1 MNVPRTSCVNRG
13 SSGEIYPATEGDL
26 SDEARLLATTDIE
39 TDRAAAFERLSEA
52 HLDDAYRLAF
62 LILRDAQEAEDATHD
77 AFARAWRDYGRLRD
91 PDRFD
96 AWFRRILVN
105 ACRDHLRRGRY
116 RRHDD
121 LDRAAAAAA
130 PDDAHRAV
138 IERDALERAF
148 RHLSPDHRIAVVLRY
163 YRDLTVEQVA
173 HAVGAPVGTVRSRLH
188 HALRQLR
195 GVLELE
201 DRDR

>member
-1 MNVPRTSCVNRG
+1 MFRRPRA
-13 SSGEIYPATEGDL
+13 SGRQEQRDHPATEDGL
-26 SDEARLLATTDIE
+26 SDETHLLATTDVE
-39 TDRAAAFERLSEA
+39 VDRAVAFERLSGE
-52 HLDDAYRLAF
+52 HLEEAYRLAF

-77 AFARAWRDYGRLRD
+77 AFVRAWRDYGRLRD
-91 PDRFD
+91 PERFD

-121 LDRAAAAAA
+121 LDRAVAAAS
-130 PDDAHRAV
+130 PDDAHRTL
-138 IERDALERAF
+138 IERDALEGAF
-148 RHLSPDHRIAVVLRY
+148 RRLSTDHRIAIVLRY
-163 YRDLTVEQVA
+163 YRDLTAEQIA

-188 HALRQLR
+188 HALKQLR

-201 DRDR
+201 DPDR